1 VSSERL
7 PLDTIKG
14 RVETGQGALVLTEQ
28 EMVES
33 KVNQGANLYVG
44 DAMGLAQLC
53 TLLIV
58 FHGLGDIAELTVQP
72 PEGVHHTAG
81 SQPTIPLSRD
91 PYSVMQYPKSLAVI
105 TYSPMCERKVAEG
118 QKLMKSI
125 MDVSGDGQ
133 TISAEAHSTLKMSL
147 PICL

>member
-1 VSSERL
+1 
-7 PLDTIKG
+7 LDTVKG
-14 RVETGQGALVLTEQ
+14 RVETGQGAFVLTEQ

-33 KVNQGANLYVG
+33 KVNQAANLYVG
-44 DAMGLAQLC
+44 DAIGSTQLC

-58 FHGLGDIAELTVQP
+58 FNGVGDIAELAVQP

-81 SQPTIPLSRD
+81 PKPIIPLSRD
-91 PYSVMQYPKSLAVI
+91 PYSVMQYPKSLTVI
-105 TYSPMCERKVAEG
+105 AYPPMCERKVAEG

-133 TISAEAHSTLKMSL
+133 ALSAEAYGTLKMSL
-147 PICL
+147 PVCL